1 MVLFNDLIKRRK
13 LIVNQLN
20 TIKIK
25 LNLETNKDFPKCIM
39 TDINDVMPKIP
50 SMKWG
55 ALMNRAP
62 TNSKVEELNRIF
74 PHNGKWHT
82 VFEEKDHTYIDDKLI
97 WKKDKKAWT

>member
-1 MVLFNDLIKRRK
+1 
-13 LIVNQLN
+13 
-20 TIKIK
+20 
-25 LNLETNKDFPKCIM
+25 M

-62 TNSKVEELNRIF
+62 TNGKVKELNRIF

-82 VFEEKDHTYIDDKLI
+82 VFEEKDHTYICLLYTSPSPRDLSTSRMPSS
-97 WKKDKKAWT
+97 A